1 MKNNLMNKWTAAFG
15 TLMLTL
21 TLSLSATPAN
31 GQQNKPQGRQD
42 KMPGTTVEPGQL
54 QVATKVALKCE
65 PTSLS
70 SDVAAFVEI
79 TNKTSQTI
87 PQGTL
92 IYWQTVNGLKGK
104 VTVNVGGGLKPNA
117 MIKDS
122 DPDWTK
128 RGNCTAYYLK
138 K

>member
-15 TLMLTL
+15 ILMITL
-21 TLSLSATPAN
+21 TMASTSAI
-31 GQQNKPQGRQD
+31 GQQKNNQERQD
-42 KMPGTTVEPGQL
+42 RMPVPTR
-54 QVATKVALKCE
+54 TKLACT

-79 TNKTSQTI
+79 TNNTGQTI

-92 IYWQTVNGLKGK
+92 IYWETVNGLKGK
-104 VTVNVGGGLKPNA
+104 ATVNMGGGLKPNA

-128 RGNCTAYYLK
+128 RGNCSAYYVK